1 MARFIETAYSEVLVS
16 GGGDGRILLWKIDPA
31 RGGLI
36 TSICALEDGREEKEA
51 KNVGWVPRVFA
62 PVMDQ
67 LAFVASHNLTLKN
80 YMGPLLKAIA
90 DGGA

>member
-1 MARFIETAYSEVLVS
+1 M
-16 GGGDGRILLWKIDPA
+16 
-31 RGGLI
+31 
-36 TSICALEDGREEKEA
+36 
-51 KNVGWVPRVFA
+51 GWVPRVFA
-62 PVMDQ
+62 PVRDQ

>member
-1 MARFIETAYSEVLVS
+1 MHKRTFSATEPSSPNAHRPTGAKKPRLSDAAREQ
-16 GGGDGRILLWKIDPA
+16 A
-31 RGGLI
+31 R
-36 TSICALEDGREEKEA
+36 EDGEREEKEA